1 MHSIREQ
8 LQKDRHHPT
17 SVGLVVNVFAA
28 TVFAILMV
36 AFWWVIASEEMSNA
50 VQRKAKVLVTAH
62 QHLEQEPLLRDLS
75 NLLNG
80 HIQRMGSGM
89 KHTKA
94 SKSYRNY
101 QNQNVT
107 MMWMLPVVSAYAGLL
122 LAAITFNLVRTHC
135 VGDHRSLSFGH
146 WAGILFVFFGYIPE
160 ILFLL
165 FVIEWNVPIGD
176 YEMLQRTN
184 GFR

>member
-1 MHSIREQ
+1 MQSIREQ

-17 SVGLVVNVFAA
+17 SVGMVVNFFAA
-28 TVFAILMV
+28 TVFVILMV

-62 QHLEQEPLLRDLS
+62 EHLEQEPLLRDLS
-75 NLLNG
+75 DLLNG
-80 HIQRMGSGM
+80 HMQRMKSGT
-89 KHTKA
+89 KHTEL
-94 SKSYRNY
+94 SKSYRKY
-101 QNQNVT
+101 QNRNVT

-122 LAAITFNLVRTHC
+122 VAAITFNLVRTHY

-176 YEMLQRTN
+176 YEMLQRTS